1 MMKAPRTL
9 ARRGRRRIGPRRRG
23 VVSVLS
29 MMFLILFGSLAAAMA
44 VVSQG
49 NLRTA
54 AAHLHVSR
62 AMSSAETGLAIAEER
77 LDLAATRFIIDR
89 GQIDGGL
96 GEDLWL
102 GTIPADVDT
111 VVRTLPS
118 GDLPTGV
125 ANALAIVHDEDLN
138 IIDIDGI
145 AAPTLGAAPVD
156 VDLTLYAEDNWL
168 FTPAVGLIEQDPD
181 LDPRGQAYQ
190 ITYAPL
196 ANGVDI
202 RIIVTGYDFDHQR
215 GGVPLTRT
223 ISRDY
228 RMLKRVEHS
237 VISPNR
243 IMIGKNVMIDGDL
256 GSTYTDLTFTN
267 GDPML
272 LRSDFRHLD
281 EDLDARLDALNA
293 NIADF
298 DIDNDNRLRSGH
310 PDEGQGAGLDI
321 DGDGTPD
328 ETALDVNGDGYIDEF
343 DLFLAFYDTNG
354 DGRVALSDALRE
366 GTPGEFATAE
376 FVDGSGRG
384 VDDALAMLIDSAKPD
399 RNRNGVSGFVDVN
412 GDGIWQP
419 GDEPLQDVDPYSSL
433 YADQVLGYRDG
444 FIDARDLYRKVDGTL
459 SFRATRGD
467 WESFQGPVEDRLRG
481 PIDPDDDPAMT
492 FDASEDDLPELT
504 TDRFSKAKDQIAAG
518 TDDGDP
524 FWTQVAQNL
533 GLGGP
538 GDLVGYVEP
547 GSDPE
552 APQYFRLDPDAD
564 GDGRPDNWDTAYFEK
579 SPFNSPNFTDWY
591 YRPVFINM
599 TFKDAVLEKGLNAL
613 FINCTFVGITYV
625 QTEPDNE
632 HLNWE
637 LYGKMSYDSGVERPQ
652 PDAPRVE
659 VTDAADYPDDL
670 GLPST
675 ALPPEQGFFIPES
688 PFTQALDKA
697 DFRKTARPVN
707 FADLLEPIVIDGR
720 RVTDTKLMSNNI
732 RFHDCMFIGSIV
744 SDTPTQYT
752 PTRNKLQYTGATRFL
767 REHPDPDKQS
777 DERYRPDSEDEEL
790 IDLSSM
796 MLPGYSVDLGTF
808 NSPPTQDVQLGG
820 VVVAGVMDIRGNA
833 AIDGALLMTF
843 KPKPGEAPLVDQFGV
858 PVGNPAMFNTTL
870 GYFGPEDGDEE
881 SLDPTTLPEVMA
893 EDPITGEMRLQKI
906 VGYDTDGD
914 GLADLAHDDPDIPA
928 EAVPVPFY
936 GYGRVNLRF
945 NPNMVL
951 PDGIMLPMQVRVMP
965 GSYQEGR
972 P

>member
-1 MMKAPRTL
+1 MMPPRTR
-9 ARRGRRRIGPRRRG
+9 ARTGRRRLGPRRRG

-62 AMSSAETGLAIAEER
+62 AMSSAETGLAIAESR

-89 GQIDGGL
+89 GQIDQTL
-96 GEDLWL
+96 GSQLWL
-102 GTIPADVDT
+102 GAIPADVDT
-111 VVRTLPS
+111 VVRALPT
-118 GDLPTGV
+118 GDVPTGV
-125 ANALAIVHDEDLN
+125 ANALAIVHDGDQN
-138 IIDIDGI
+138 TIDIDGI
-145 AAPTLGAAPVD
+145 VAPTLGAAPVD

-168 FTPAVGLIEQDPD
+168 FTPAVGLVPQDPD

-190 ITYAPL
+190 VTYAPL

-228 RMLKRVEHS
+228 RMIKRVEHS
-237 VISPNR
+237 VISPNK
-243 IMIGKNVMIDGDL
+243 IMIGKNVMIEGDL
-256 GSTYTDLTFTN
+256 GSTYTDLAFSH

-281 EDLDARLDALNA
+281 SDLDAKLDALNA
-293 NIADF
+293 NISRF
-298 DIDNDNRLRSGH
+298 DIDNDNRLRAGH
-310 PDEGQGAGLDI
+310 PEEGLGSGLDI
-321 DGDGTPD
+321 DGDGEPD

-343 DLFLAFYDTNG
+343 DLFLAFYDANG
-354 DGRVALSDALRE
+354 DGRVALSDALRA

-376 FVDGSGRG
+376 FVDGTGRG
-384 VDDALAMLIDSAKPD
+384 VDDGLALLIDSAKPD

-412 GDGIWQP
+412 GDGVWQP
-419 GDEPLQDVDPYSSL
+419 GDEPLRDVDPYSGL
-433 YADQVLGYRDG
+433 FADQVLGYRDG

-459 SFRATRGD
+459 TFRATRGD
-467 WESFQGPVEDRLRG
+467 WESQQGPVEDRLRG
-481 PIDPDDDPAMT
+481 PIDPGEDAAMSFGAT
-492 FDASEDDLPELT
+492 EDDLPEMT
-504 TDRFSKAKDQIAAG
+504 TERFAKAKDQIVAG
-518 TDDGDP
+518 TANGDP

-533 GLGGP
+533 GVGP
-538 GDLVGYVEP
+538 GDLVGYEEP
-547 GSDPE
+547 GTDPE
-552 APQYFRLDPDAD
+552 APQYFRLDPDSD

-591 YRPVFINM
+591 YRPVFVNM
-599 TFKDAVLEKGLNAL
+599 TFKDAVLDPGLNAL

-625 QTEPDNE
+625 RTVETND
-632 HLNWE
+632 HMNWE
-637 LYGKMSYDSGVERPQ
+637 LYGKMSYDSDAGRPQ
-652 PDAPRVE
+652 PEAPRVE
-659 VTDAADYPDDL
+659 VTTAADYPDDV
-670 GLPST
+670 LPAT
-675 ALPPEQGFFIPES
+675 ALPPSQGFFIPMD

-697 DFRKTARPVN
+697 DFRKTTRPVN
-707 FADLLEPIVIDGR
+707 FDDLLDPILLDGR
-720 RVTDTKLMSNNI
+720 RVTNTKLMSNNI
-732 RFHDCMFIGSIV
+732 RFHDCLFIGSIV

-767 REHPDPDKQS
+767 REHPDPEKQS
-777 DERYRPDSEDEEL
+777 DERYRPDSDDEEL

-833 AIDGALLMTF
+833 SIDGALLMTF
-843 KPKPGEAPLVDQFGV
+843 KPVPGEPPLVDQFGV

-881 SLDPTTLPEVMA
+881 SLDPTTLPEAMA
-893 EDPITGEMRLQKI
+893 EDPLTGEMRLQKI
-906 VGYDTDGD
+906 VGYDTNGD
-914 GLADLAHDDPDIPA
+914 GLADVSHDSPDIPDG
-928 EAVPVPFY
+928 AVPVPFY
-936 GYGRVNLRF
+936 GYGRVHLRF
-945 NPNMVL
+945 NPTMAL
-951 PDGIMLPMQVRVMP
+951 PDGIMLPMRVRAMP